1 MLLLADVRLVCC
13 VILFR
18 RWEFEVVVAEL
29 RWALE
34 FVRCSFV
41 VAPLSNVFVCSS
53 ITGLSARFI
62 SSSSDSTF
70 ILRRRFRLALR
81 VELCG
86 SGFLTKLRKKFALNE
101 FGSAARDMSAELCP
115 LDSRVRAI
123 WLRISGI
130 AVHGWTGG
138 SELKM
143 LVGGAAKVGRLLVTL
158 A

>member
-1 MLLLADVRLVCC
+1 MV
-13 VILFR
+13 LFR
-18 RWEFEVVVAEL
+18 RWEFEAVGAEL
-29 RWALE
+29 RWALK

-53 ITGLSARFI
+53 ITGLSARFT
-62 SSSSDSTF
+62 SSSSDPAF
-70 ILRRRFRLALR
+70 VLRRRFRLVLR
-81 VELCG
+81 VELRG
-86 SGFLTKLRKKFALNE
+86 NGFFTKLLKKLALNE

-123 WLRISGI
+123 WPRISGI